1 MASIWSK
8 TVELSAFPVLE
19 GDAVT
24 DVLIIG
30 GGMAGALCAYYL
42 KQAGVD
48 CLLVEGNTVG
58 SGVTK
63 NTTAKITAQH
73 GLIYHRLLKKYAVD
87 KARLYLNA
95 NLQAVEEY
103 GRLCADMDCDFIRQE
118 SCVYATDGA
127 DLLIQ
132 EFSALRQL
140 NYGAIFRKKLP
151 IPVDTYGG
159 IFFPDQGQFHPMKFL
174 AELCRGLPICEHTR
188 VLELAPHEAR
198 TTTGT
203 IRANRIIVA
212 THFPMLNK
220 HGSFFLKLY
229 QHRSY
234 CIALENVQ
242 PVSGMYV
249 QEGGLSFR
257 SYGNTLIIGG
267 GGHRTGKQGGAWQE
281 PESFARRHYPG
292 SRVKYRWA
300 AQDCMSLDGMPYIGR
315 YSKRTEGLYT
325 ATGFN
330 KWGMTGAMV
339 AARLLTDLLTGRE
352 NPCEALLSPS
362 RSILHPQLA
371 VNGLEAMGHLLI
383 PTKKRCPHLGCA
395 LKWNG
400 AEHSWDCACHG
411 SRFSQEGQ
419 RLDGP
424 ATGNLKK

>member
-48 CLLVEGNTVG
+48 CLLVEENTVG

-73 GLIYHRLLKKYAVD
+73 GLIYHRLLKRYAVD

-103 GRLCADMDCDFIRQE
+103 GRLCADMDCDFIRRE

-127 DLLIQ
+127 DQLIQ

-140 NYGAIFRKKLP
+140 NYGAVFRKKLP
-151 IPVDTYGG
+151 IPLDTYGG
-159 IFFPDQGQFHPMKFL
+159 IFFPDQGQLHPMKFL
-174 AELCRGLPICEHTR
+174 AELCRGLPIYEHTKA
-188 VLELAPHEAR
+188 LELAPHEVR
-198 TTTGT
+198 TSGGT

-330 KWGMTGAMV
+330 KWGMTGSMV

-371 VNGLEAMGHLLI
+371 VNGLEAMGNLLT

>member
-30 GGMAGALCAYYL
+30 SGMAGALCAYYL

-48 CLLVEGNTVG
+48 CLLVEENTVG

-103 GRLCADMDCDFIRQE
+103 GRLCADMDCDFIRRE

-127 DLLIQ
+127 DQLIQ
-132 EFSALRQL
+132 EFIALRQL
-140 NYGAIFRKKLP
+140 NFGAVFRKKLP
-151 IPVDTYGG
+151 IPLDTYGG

-174 AELCRGLPICEHTR
+174 AELCRGLPIYEHTKA
-188 VLELAPHEAR
+188 LELAPHEVR
-198 TTTGT
+198 TSGGT

-234 CIALENVQ
+234 CIALEKVQ

-257 SYGNTLIIGG
+257 SYGNTLILGG
-267 GGHRTGKQGGAWQE
+267 GGHRTGKQGGAWRE
-281 PESFARRHYPG
+281 LETFAHRHYPG

-330 KWGMTGAMV
+330 KWGMTGSMV

-371 VNGLEAMGHLLI
+371 VNGLEAMGNLLV

>member
-127 DLLIQ
+127 DQLIQ

-188 VLELAPHEAR
+188 VLELAPHEVR
-198 TTTGT
+198 TTAGT

-300 AQDCMSLDGMPYIGR
+300 AQDCMSLDGLPYIGR